1 MGYSIQRHLEYN
13 AWANGKIVEF
23 MKSVDDRL
31 LDKEL
36 KSSFSTIRKTFY
48 HIWDAEI
55 IWLKRVKGESVTTWP
70 SEISG
75 TDGEDSF
82 SEFLK
87 NSQELVQFVSDK
99 KRDFLDSK
107 ITYTNIKGN
116 KYTNVIED
124 VLFHVVN
131 HGTFHRG
138 QMVTMLRELG
148 CENFEAQDLIAYLR
162 QQQTITQN

>member
-13 AWANGKIVEF
+13 LWANGKIVEF
-23 MKSVDDRL
+23 LKSVDDRL

-36 KSSFSTIRKTFY
+36 KSSFSTVRKTFY

-70 SEISG
+70 SENNT
-75 TDGEDSF
+75 TDEENSF
-82 SEFLK
+82 SAFLK
-87 NSQELVQFVSDK
+87 NSEELLDFVSNK

-116 KYTNVIED
+116 KYTNTIED

-131 HGTFHRG
+131 HSTFHRG
-138 QMVTMLRELG
+138 QLVTMLRELG
-148 CENFEAQDLIAYLR
+148 YENFQAQDLIAFLR
-162 QQQTITQN
+162 QQQAINQN